1 MIHHV
6 ALLSIPFSIT
16 PRDLTLWK
24 IRLKSR
30 PLLQIQLFFFIS
42 IYIYIHYHQRSTKNS
57 IERSGSIDLYL
68 SKRSFVFQIINKS
81 SNNISMFQYIINIYC
96 SWWSSTSI
104 AQSLTA
110 VINMTATDAKLV
122 WHDLAALF
130 AYKTNMIS
138 W

>member
-42 IYIYIHYHQRSTKNS
+42 IYIYIHYNQRSSKNS
-57 IERSGSIDLYL
+57 IQRSGSIDLYL